1 MSATSRKGFPLRR
14 VGAMMLRYTYV
25 LRSSGFR
32 LLEIVYWPIVQLFT
46 WGFLQTY
53 LVKGYAGR
61 SIGGVEMA
69 AGALVGG
76 VLLLDILLRAQQ
88 GFSFSFLEEMWSRNL
103 ANILM
108 SPLRMSEFAAALM
121 AMSFVR
127 LTISTLPVSFLAIWL
142 FGFNLWAL
150 GAALG
155 AFFAI
160 LLVFA
165 WAIGLFISGLLLR
178 YGMGAESLVWALM
191 FAIQPLGA
199 VYYPVSVLPAVVQPI
214 SWMLPPTYVFE
225 GLRGVLLDRVVRW
238 DLMAQGAAL
247 DVVLFLLAAL
257 WFGRLLKSARKAG
270 TLLQTGE

>member
-1 MSATSRKGFPLRR
+1 MSAGFSFKR
-14 VGAMMLRYTYV
+14 VGAMMLRYVYV

-32 LLEIVYWPIVQLFT
+32 LVEIIYWPIVQLFT

-53 LVKGYAGR
+53 LVKAQAGR
-61 SIGGVEMA
+61 PPGGMEVA

-103 ANILM
+103 ANLLM
-108 SPLRMSEFAAALM
+108 SPLRMSEFAVALM

-142 FGFNLWAL
+142 FGFNLWSL
-150 GAALG
+150 GLALG

-160 LLVFA
+160 LLLFA
-165 WAIGLFISGLLLR
+165 WTVGLFISGLLLR

-199 VYYPVSVLPAVVQPI
+199 VYYPVSVLPPLVQPI
-214 SWMLPPTYVFE
+214 SWLLPPTYVFE
-225 GLRGVLLDRVVRW
+225 GLRALLLDHVARW
-238 DLMAQGAAL
+238 DLMAQGFAL
-247 DVVLFLLAAL
+247 DVLLFLLAGL
-257 WFGRLLKSARKAG
+257 LFSRLLNSARRAG
-270 TLLQTGE
+270 ALLQTGE

>member
-1 MSATSRKGFPLRR
+1 VSGFSFQR
-14 VGAMMLRYTYV
+14 VGAMMLRYIYV
-25 LRSSGFR
+25 LRSSGLR
-32 LLEIVYWPIVQLFT
+32 LLEIIYWPIIQLFT

-53 LVKGYAGR
+53 LIKGYAGR
-61 SIGGVEMA
+61 SVGGLEMA

-103 ANILM
+103 ANLLM
-108 SPLRMSEFAAALM
+108 SPLRMSEFATALM
-121 AMSFVR
+121 AMSFIR

-142 FGFNLWAL
+142 FGFNLWGL
-150 GAALG
+150 GVALG

-165 WAIGLFISGLLLR
+165 WAIGLFICGVLLR

-199 VYYPVSVLPAVVQPI
+199 VYYPVTVLPAVVQPI

-225 GLRGVLLDRVVRW
+225 GLRAILLDHVVRW
-238 DLMAQGAAL
+238 DLLAQGFTL
-247 DVVLFLLAAL
+247 DILLYFLAAL
-257 WFGRLLKSARKAG
+257 WFSRMLASARRAG
-270 TLLQTGE
+270 ALLQTGE